1 MRNDSQRMAV
11 LDEIDCTIL
20 AELQERDPGQAPG
33 WEGRSPPLGIQIGE
47 IPVDEDRAEVVAQ
60 RQVGI
65 ALREGGA
72 GDTSGLCGD
81 RRRRR
86 LAVK

>member
-1 MRNDSQRMAV
+1 M
-11 LDEIDCTIL
+11 E
-20 AELQERDPGQAPG
+20 
-33 WEGRSPPLGIQIGE
+33 IGE
-47 IPVDEDRAEVVAQ
+47 ILVGEDRAEVVAQ

>member
-1 MRNDSQRMAV
+1 MRARTASAAWRSLSPSRNCRSVTRAKRQG
-11 LDEIDCTIL
+11 
-20 AELQERDPGQAPG
+20 GQA
-33 WEGRSPPLGIQIGE
+33 GRPPLGMEIGE
-47 IPVDEDRAEVVAQ
+47 ILVGEDRAEVVAQ

-72 GDTSGLCGD
+72 GDTSGLRGD